1 MKLKYGP
8 VVLDARGSVGGV
20 TFSRNH
26 FGPYTRAR
34 TTPVNPRTDRQSAVR
49 QAMSDL
55 SVIWSTTLTAAQ
67 RTAWNL
73 YGSSVAMLDK
83 LGATI
88 YPTGQ
93 NHFIRSNLSWKR
105 QLGLV
110 TPAGPVIFE
119 LPPLD
124 AAFDVT
130 ASEATQQVSIIF
142 NAALAW
148 VNEDGAGM
156 LVYQGSPQNAQRNF
170 FDGPW
175 RSISAIWGNAAAPP
189 ASPYVMAVDF
199 PIAQGQHTWVYARIR
214 RLDGRISEP
223 MRAECFC
230 GA

>member
-8 VVLDARGSVGGV
+8 VVLDARGSVGGT

-26 FGPYTRAR
+26 FGAYTRAR
-34 TTPVNPRTDRQSAVR
+34 TTPVNPRTAGQSAVR

-55 SVIWSTTLTAAQ
+55 SVIWSTGLTAPQ
-67 RTAWNL
+67 RAAWDL
-73 YGSSVAMLDK
+73 YGRSVAMLDK

-93 NHFIRSNLSWKR
+93 NHFIRSNLAWKR
-105 QLGLV
+105 QLGIQTL
-110 TPAGPVIFE
+110 AGPVIFE

-124 AAFDVT
+124 GAFDVT
-130 ASEATQQVSIIF
+130 ASEATQQVSIVF
-142 NAALAW
+142 NVALAW
-148 VNEDGAGM
+148 VSEDGAGM

-170 FDGPW
+170 FNGPW
-175 RSISAIWGNAAAPP
+175 RSISAIWGNVAAPP
-189 ASPYVMAVDF
+189 ASPFAMAVDF
-199 PIAQGQHTWVYARIR
+199 PISQGQHLWVYARIR